1 MQLHLLGT
9 TGYHPNERRQ
19 TACFM
24 LPEIGVVF
32 DAGTGMH
39 RVKRHLQTRRLDVFL
54 SHAHLDHVVG
64 LTYLLGDLW
73 NEEMEQ
79 VNVHGEVEKLAAID
93 EHLHHPLHFPIDHHY
108 ANAPLVEGQP
118 VAVAGGGRVT
128 HFALEHPGGS
138 VGYRLDLPD
147 RSMAYVTDTTAAA
160 EADYVEQIR
169 GVDLLVH
176 ECYFHDDQA
185 EFAAMT
191 GHSCATPVAQVAAAA
206 EVGRLILV
214 HINPMSEADDPIG
227 LDRARA
233 VFPATEIGE
242 DLQVV
247 EF

>member
-24 LPEIGVVF
+24 LPELGVVF

-39 RVKRHLQTRRLDVFL
+39 RLKQLLQTKELDVFL

-73 NEEMEQ
+73 EEKMTR
-79 VNVHGEVEKLAAID
+79 VTVHGEADKLTAID
-93 EHLHHPLHFPIDHHY
+93 QHLHAPLIFPVEHHY
-108 ANAPLVEGQP
+108 ANRPLSRGMAVP
-118 VAVAGGGRVT
+118 VAGGGQVT
-128 HFALEHPGGS
+128 HFPLAHPGGS

-147 RSMAYVTDTTAAA
+147 ASMAYVTDTTAAA
-160 EADYVEQIR
+160 DAPYIEQIR

-176 ECYFHDDQA
+176 ECYFHDDQC
-185 EFAAMT
+185 EFAELT

-206 EVGRLILV
+206 GVGRLILV
-214 HINPMSEADDPIG
+214 HINPMSVEDDPIG
-227 LDRARA
+227 LEAARA
-233 VFPATEIGE
+233 VFPNTEIGE
-242 DLQVV
+242 DVQVV